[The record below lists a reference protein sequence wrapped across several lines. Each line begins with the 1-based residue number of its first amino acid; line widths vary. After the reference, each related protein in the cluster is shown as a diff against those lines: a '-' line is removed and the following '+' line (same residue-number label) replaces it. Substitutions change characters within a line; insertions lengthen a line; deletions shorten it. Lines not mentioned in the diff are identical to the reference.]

1 MKFSFIQEPQI
12 APNGERAVY
21 VKRMIDEHKK
31 YQSHLFMI
39 DLNTQE
45 ERSFTQG
52 EATLQTPRFSPDGK
66 QIAFVS
72 KRSGKNQVWLIPV
85 DGGEARQLTDF
96 PNGANDPIWAPDS
109 NSLIVTAPLRANQTV
124 DSEKDEKDDETLTAY
139 TTEHIKYKA
148 DGIGLLDETFKQLI
162 HIQLSD
168 QSTTQLTDGD
178 FNHADPA
185 FSPDGKQLA
194 FVANREDDAHYLLS
208 NDLYLL
214 HLNSK
219 QLTKHT
225 NNDFRLEKPIFSPN
239 GEKISMIGN
248 NMEYTGATLARVLI
262 YDLTKQTM
270 TALTSEF
277 DAMCQDV
284 SSNDMG
290 TGGPSA
296 GAVWS
301 KNGEHLYF
309 LASDH
314 GATSLYQVDFKKQ
327 VKKIFGE
334 KEQVYQFSFNE
345 RQDQCLLS
353 VSDPKTPG
361 DLHVYDLHEN
371 RATRLTHANQS
382 WLDQHT
388 LAKPE
393 TFHCTS
399 KDGTPLHGWI
409 QKPLQ
414 FQKDK
419 QYPLIVEIHGGPHM
433 MYSFGFMHEF
443 QVLAEKGYGVLYIN
457 PRGSHGYGQHFANA
471 NRGDYGGGDYQDIM
485 AAVDYALEHFDW
497 IDSERLGVTGGS
509 YGGFMTNWIVSHSQR
524 FKAAVTQRSI
534 SNWHSF
540 FGVSDI
546 GYFFTDWELQASILT
561 DPDKLWFHSPIRYV
575 NQIETPLLILHSE
588 EDHRCPIEQAEQLYV
603 ALKMRKKTTRLVRFP
618 KSNHGLSRNGEPSL
632 RIERLNEMTNWFDRY
647 LL

>member
-12 APNGERAVY
+12 APNGEWAVY
-21 VKRMIDEHKK
+21 VKRMIDKQKK
-31 YQSHLFMI
+31 YQSNLVMI
-39 DLNTQE
+39 DLNTQQ
-45 ERSFTQG
+45 ERLFTQREG
-52 EATLQTPRFSPDGK
+52 TLQTPRFSPDGK
-66 QIAFVS
+66 QIAFVIN
-72 KRSGKNQVWLIPV
+72 RSGKNQVWIIAV
-85 DGGEARQLTDF
+85 DGGEAQQLTDF
-96 PNGANDPIWAPDS
+96 PNGASHPVWSP
-109 NSLIVTAPLRANQTV
+109 NSQSLVVTAPLQANQSIN
-124 DSEKDEKDDETLTAY
+124 SEQDEEDEEALRAY
-139 TTEHIKYKA
+139 TTERIKYKA
-148 DGIGLLDETFKQLI
+148 DGMGLLDETFKQLI
-162 HIQLSD
+162 HIQLSN
-168 QSTTQLTDGD
+168 QSTQQLTDGA
-178 FNHADPA
+178 FNHIDPS
-185 FSPDGKQLA
+185 FSPNGKHIV
-194 FVANREDDAHYLLS
+194 FVANREEEGDYLLT
-208 NDLYLL
+208 NDLYSL
-214 HLNSK
+214 HLDS
-219 QLTKHT
+219 QHLTKYT
-225 NNDFRLEKPIFSPN
+225 NGGFRLEKPIFSPN
-239 GEKISMIGN
+239 GEKISIIGN
-248 NMEYTGATLARVLI
+248 DMEYEGATLARVLV
-262 YDLTKQTM
+262 YDLHKQKM
-270 TALTSEF
+270 IALTSEF
-277 DAMCQDV
+277 DVTCQDV
-284 SSNDMG
+284 AINDMG
-290 TGGPSA
+290 TENSSA

-301 KNGEHLYF
+301 KDSEHLYF

-314 GATSLYQVDFKKQ
+314 GATSLYQVDFTKQ
-327 VKKIFGE
+327 VNKVFGD
-334 KEQVYQFSFNE
+334 KVQIYQFSFDE
-345 RQDQCLLS
+345 KQGRCLLAM
-353 VSDPKTPG
+353 SDPNTPG
-361 DLHVYDLHEN
+361 DLHVYNLNEN
-371 RATRLTHANQS
+371 KATRLTHANQS
-382 WLDQHT
+382 WLDQHA
-388 LAKPE
+388 LAKAE
-393 TFHCTS
+393 TFHCTC

-419 QYPLIVEIHGGPHM
+419 QYPLIVEIHGGPHL

-457 PRGSHGYGQHFANA
+457 PRGSHGYGQHFVNA

-546 GYFFTDWELQASILT
+546 GYFFTDWELQANLLT

-618 KSNHGLSRNGEPSL
+618 KSNHGLSRNGDPSL